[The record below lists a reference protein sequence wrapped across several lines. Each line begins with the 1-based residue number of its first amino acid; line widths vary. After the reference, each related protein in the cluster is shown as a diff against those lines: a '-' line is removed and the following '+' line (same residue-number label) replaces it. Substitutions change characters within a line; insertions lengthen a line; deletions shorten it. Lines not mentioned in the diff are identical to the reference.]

1 MRMFLSSVMK
11 KILRSRDVVLLVNA
25 QYIHSAAIAEEF
37 RTEPPFKLQGSYRD
51 MNKMVAKVQSIMND
65 TELEELIFSH
75 YQSESQTLTNG
86 AEANM
91 LKFKELINSLKDEE
105 QSRWVS
111 IKETF
116 VQNNKLKHLG
126 NNQTAAFVQQLMS
139 LSKNLEGIK
148 DVLGNKNN
156 DN

>member
-1 MRMFLSSVMK
+1 
-11 KILRSRDVVLLVNA
+11 
-25 QYIHSAAIAEEF
+25 
-37 RTEPPFKLQGSYRD
+37 
-51 MNKMVAKVQSIMND
+51 MND

-105 QSRWVS
+105 QSRWVN

-116 VQNNKLKHLG
+116 VQNNKLKHLR
-126 NNQTAAFVQQLMS
+126 
-139 LSKNLEGIK
+139 
-148 DVLGNKNN
+148 
-156 DN
+156 